1 MSRHRGK
8 GRTALRGMIAAAALM
23 TAVPAAVPARADP
36 VDPWRAIIA
45 EASGRFGIPDAWIIR
60 VMRIESGGNTMRG
73 GRPIV
78 SRAGAMGLMQLM
90 PGTWESLRI
99 ALGLGPNP
107 HDPHDNI
114 IAGTAYLRMM
124 YDRFGYPGLFGAYN
138 AGPGRYGAYV
148 AGRSRLP
155 VETIAY
161 LARATGGAA
170 PAYVAPISMGMP
182 VDVRHENTLFFAVR
196 NAPNVV
202 AVTQSTSASTGLFIS
217 LHTVSGTQ

>member
-1 MSRHRGK
+1 MSKRQGQGDSR
-8 GRTALRGMIAAAALM
+8 ALRGMVAAVALM
-23 TAVPAAVPARADP
+23 IAVPAWADP
-36 VDPWRAIIA
+36 VDPWRAIVA
-45 EASGRFGIPDAWIIR
+45 EASGRFGIPQSWIIR

-78 SRAGAMGLMQLM
+78 SSAGAMGLMQLM
-90 PGTWESLRI
+90 PGTWGSLRV
-99 ALGLGPNP
+99 ALGLGSNP

-124 YDRFGYPGLFGAYN
+124 HDRFGYPGLFGAYN

-155 VETIAY
+155 GETIAY
-161 LARATGGAA
+161 LASTTGGAT
-170 PAYVAPISMGMP
+170 PAYPAPISGGRP
-182 VDVRHENTLFFAVR
+182 ATLVQSNTLFFVVR
-196 NAPNVV
+196 NAPI
-202 AVTQSTSASTGLFIS
+202 ATATSPDTPASTGLFIS

>member
-1 MSRHRGK
+1 
-8 GRTALRGMIAAAALM
+8 MIAAAALM
-23 TAVPAAVPARADP
+23 IAVPAYADP
-36 VDPWRAIIA
+36 IDPWRVIVA
-45 EASGRFGIPDAWIIR
+45 EASGRFGIPQSWIIR
-60 VMRIESGGNTMRG
+60 VIRIESGGNTMRG
-73 GRPIV
+73 GGPIV

-148 AGRSRLP
+148 AGRSGLP
-155 VETIAY
+155 AETIAY
-161 LARATGGAA
+161 LTRAAGGAA
-170 PAYVAPISMGMP
+170 PAYVAPVSGGRP
-182 VDVRHENTLFFAVR
+182 ASLRQENTLFFAVR
-196 NAPNVV
+196 NAPITS
-202 AVTQSTSASTGLFIS
+202 VTPLQTTASTGLFIS